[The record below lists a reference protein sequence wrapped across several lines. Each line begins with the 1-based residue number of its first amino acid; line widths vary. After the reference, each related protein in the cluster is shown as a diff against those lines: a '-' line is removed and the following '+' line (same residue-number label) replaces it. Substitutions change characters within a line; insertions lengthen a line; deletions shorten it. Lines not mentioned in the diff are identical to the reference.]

1 MDKNDDE
8 LFISSHLMMLL
19 TYTIFSIILVA
30 EIFVMDWEKWMTFLI
45 LGGVLLSWYIYFSNI
60 GSGRMR
66 LWVCSLL
73 MMATFFYYGTHVT
86 STFDLAVVICVVMFL
101 YTMTGIHSLVTLCQF
116 TYYITMAYEIINL
129 AAGGMKFDSLTLTR
143 TLLHV
148 AVVTMTAWISRTIIN
163 KWQEVLGHSK
173 EEITKLN
180 ESTGRLNDFIANV
193 SHEIRTP
200 INTILGL
207 CNIEISKET
216 DRDRKNDLVAI
227 EEAGKR
233 IGEQISNILD
243 FSEID
248 RNDVAVNYEDYML
261 SSVFNDLVS
270 EIEPHR
276 KKNIE
281 LIIDVEPSIPSVM
294 NTDVDKLKKILWH
307 LIINGIKFTNEGG
320 VYVHVSSVSQV
331 YGINLII
338 EVKDTGIGMDEHQL
352 EMIYDDFYK
361 ADSGRDRTT
370 GGLGLGMMIVHGF
383 VKSLGGFMIIE
394 SSIGGGTSVRV
405 SIPNRIIDPNPC
417 MSVKDRESISLGA
430 YLHFEKYSNPH
441 VREFYDSMVR
451 NIVTGLKV
459 SMHRVDNLGSLRA
472 LVDNKKLTHLF
483 AGPEEY
489 NSAVEYMESLASDVL
504 VTVVANPEELN
515 RPTASKVRVMPKPF
529 YCFPVVGILNSKTGD
544 DVFEEGAVS
553 FTGARALIVDDEPM
567 NLIVSS
573 GMLRRYGMIV
583 TTCESGQEAI
593 DLCRQN
599 QYDVIFMDHMMP
611 VMDGVEAMRRIRSEQ
626 TRSKIITP
634 VIAFTANAVSSAREM
649 FRQAGFDGFVAKP
662 VDMVELERVLK
673 RVLPPALVVANSN
686 QPPKEDHS
694 GIAPD
699 DIFDR
704 LKAIGVDT
712 DTGMYYSQND
722 AEFYKTL
729 LNQYAQESTAKKK
742 TMEESLALGNLG
754 DYAIQVHSIKS
765 TSKMIGEMN
774 LSEMAKELEEAAKRG
789 DRAFVDKSHDAMLAV
804 YERLLDA
811 IDPDRA
817 ASKVKEDTSDF
828 DEILEFEPEGGAFF
842 FFFPVP
848 VSREGHI

>member
-1 MDKNDDE
+1 MDKNNDE

-19 TYTIFSIILVA
+19 TYTIFSVILVA

-73 MMATFFYYGTHVT
+73 MMATFFYYGTHDT

-129 AAGGMKFDSLTLTR
+129 AAGGMKFESLTLTR

-163 KWQEVLGHSK
+163 KWQEVLGRSK

-281 LIIDVEPSIPSVM
+281 LVIDVEPSIPSVM

-417 MSVKDRESISLGA
+417 MSIKDRESISLGA
-430 YLHFEKYSNPH
+430 YLHFEKYPNPH

-459 SMHRVDNLGSLRA
+459 SMHRVDNLDSLRA

-529 YCFPVVGILNSKTGD
+529 YCFPVVGILNSKPGD

-599 QYDVIFMDHMMP
+599 EYDVIFMDHMMP
-611 VMDGVEAMRRIRSEQ
+611 VMDGVEAMKRIRSEQ

-742 TMEESLALGNLG
+742 TMEESLVSGNLG

-828 DEILEFEPEGGAFF
+828 DEILEFEPEGGA
-842 FFFPVP
+842 
-848 VSREGHI
+848 

>member
-1 MDKNDDE
+1 MDKNNDE

-19 TYTIFSIILVA
+19 TYTIFSVILVA

-73 MMATFFYYGTHVT
+73 MMATFFYYGTHDT

-101 YTMTGIHSLVTLCQF
+101 YTMTGIHSLVTLCQL

-129 AAGGMKFDSLTLTR
+129 AVGGMKFDSLTLTR

-207 CNIEISKET
+207 CDIEVSRET

-281 LIIDVEPSIPSVM
+281 LVIDVEPSIPSVM

-417 MSVKDRESISLGA
+417 MSIKDRESISLGA
-430 YLHFEKYSNPH
+430 YLHFEKYPNPH

-459 SMHRVDNLGSLRA
+459 SMHRVDNLDSLRA

-529 YCFPVVGILNSKTGD
+529 YCFPVVGILNSKPGD

-599 QYDVIFMDHMMP
+599 EYDVIFMDHMMP

-729 LNQYAQESTAKKK
+729 LNQYAQESTAKKE

-789 DRAFVDKSHDAMLAV
+789 DRAFIDKSHDAMLAV

-828 DEILEFEPEGGAFF
+828 DEILEFEPEGGA
-842 FFFPVP
+842 
-848 VSREGHI
+848 

>member
-1 MDKNDDE
+1 MDKNNDE

-19 TYTIFSIILVA
+19 TYTIFSVILVA

-73 MMATFFYYGTHVT
+73 MMATFFYYGTHDT

-394 SSIGGGTSVRV
+394 SSTGEGTSVRV
-405 SIPNRIIDPNPC
+405 SIPNRIIVPNPC

-529 YCFPVVGILNSKTGD
+529 YCFPVVGILNSKPGD

-599 QYDVIFMDHMMP
+599 EYDVIFMDHMMP

-686 QPPKEDHS
+686 QPPKEDYS

-817 ASKVKEDTSDF
+817 TSKVKEDTSDF
-828 DEILEFEPEGGAFF
+828 DEILEFEPEGGA
-842 FFFPVP
+842 
-848 VSREGHI
+848 

>member
-1 MDKNDDE
+1 MDKNNDE

-19 TYTIFSIILVA
+19 TYTIFSVILVA

-73 MMATFFYYGTHVT
+73 MMATFFYYGTHDT

-394 SSIGGGTSVRV
+394 SSTGEGTSVRV

-529 YCFPVVGILNSKTGD
+529 YCFPVVGILNSKPGD

-599 QYDVIFMDHMMP
+599 EYDVIFMDHMMP

-626 TRSKIITP
+626 TRSKVITP

-729 LNQYAQESTAKKK
+729 LNQYVQESTAKKK

-828 DEILEFEPEGGAFF
+828 DEILEFEPEGGA
-842 FFFPVP
+842 
-848 VSREGHI
+848 

>member
-1 MDKNDDE
+1 MDKNNDE

-19 TYTIFSIILVA
+19 TYTIFSVILVA

-73 MMATFFYYGTHVT
+73 MMATFFYYGTHDT

-320 VYVHVSSVSQV
+320 VYVHVSSVPQV

-529 YCFPVVGILNSKTGD
+529 YCFPVVGILNSKPGD

-599 QYDVIFMDHMMP
+599 EYDVIFMDHMMP

-729 LNQYAQESTAKKK
+729 LDQYVQESTAKKK

-804 YERLLDA
+804 YERLLDV

-828 DEILEFEPEGGAFF
+828 DEILEFEPEGGA
-842 FFFPVP
+842 
-848 VSREGHI
+848 

>member
-1 MDKNDDE
+1 MDKNNDE

-19 TYTIFSIILVA
+19 TYTIFSVILVA

-73 MMATFFYYGTHVT
+73 MMATFFYYGTHDT

-320 VYVHVSSVSQV
+320 VYVHVSSVPQV

-529 YCFPVVGILNSKTGD
+529 YCFPVVGILNSKPGD

-599 QYDVIFMDHMMP
+599 EYDVIFMDHMMP

-662 VDMVELERVLK
+662 VDIVELERVLK

-729 LNQYAQESTAKKK
+729 LDQYVQESTAKKK

-804 YERLLDA
+804 YERLLDV

-828 DEILEFEPEGGAFF
+828 DEILEFEPEGGA
-842 FFFPVP
+842 
-848 VSREGHI
+848 

>member
-1 MDKNDDE
+1 MDKNNDE

-73 MMATFFYYGTHVT
+73 MMATFFYYGTHDT

-451 NIVTGLKV
+451 NIVTGMKV

-529 YCFPVVGILNSKTGD
+529 YCFPVVGILNSKPGD

-599 QYDVIFMDHMMP
+599 EYDVIFMDHMMP

-729 LNQYAQESTAKKK
+729 LDQYVQESTAKKK

-804 YERLLDA
+804 YERLLDV

-828 DEILEFEPEGGAFF
+828 DEILEFEPEGGA
-842 FFFPVP
+842 
-848 VSREGHI
+848 

>member
-1 MDKNDDE
+1 
-8 LFISSHLMMLL
+8 
-19 TYTIFSIILVA
+19 
-30 EIFVMDWEKWMTFLI
+30 
-45 LGGVLLSWYIYFSNI
+45 
-60 GSGRMR
+60 MR

-73 MMATFFYYGTHVT
+73 MMATFFYYGTHDT

-101 YTMTGIHSLVTLCQF
+101 YTMTGIHSLVTLCQL

-129 AAGGMKFDSLTLTR
+129 AVGGMKFDSLTLTR

-281 LIIDVEPSIPSVM
+281 LVIDVEPSIPSVM

-417 MSVKDRESISLGA
+417 MSIKDRESISLGA
-430 YLHFEKYSNPH
+430 YLHFEKYPNPH

-459 SMHRVDNLGSLRA
+459 SMHRVDNLDSLRA

-529 YCFPVVGILNSKTGD
+529 YCFPVVGILNSKPGD

-599 QYDVIFMDHMMP
+599 EYDVIFMDHMMP

-828 DEILEFEPEGGAFF
+828 DEILEFEPEGGA
-842 FFFPVP
+842 
-848 VSREGHI
+848 

>member
-1 MDKNDDE
+1 MDKNNDE
-8 LFISSHLMMLL
+8 LFISSHMMMLL

-73 MMATFFYYGTHVT
+73 MMATFFYYGTHDT

-307 LIINGIKFTNEGG
+307 LIINGIKFTNDGG

-394 SSIGGGTSVRV
+394 SSTGEGTSVRV

-515 RPTASKVRVMPKPF
+515 RPAASKVRVMPKPF
-529 YCFPVVGILNSKTGD
+529 YCFPVVGILNSKPGD
-544 DVFEEGAVS
+544 DVFEEGAIS

-599 QYDVIFMDHMMP
+599 EYDVIFMDHMMP

-729 LNQYAQESTAKKK
+729 LNQYVQESTAKKK

-828 DEILEFEPEGGAFF
+828 DEILEFEPEGGA
-842 FFFPVP
+842 
-848 VSREGHI
+848 

>member
-1 MDKNDDE
+1 MDKNNDE

-73 MMATFFYYGTHVT
+73 MMATFFYYGTHDT

-281 LIIDVEPSIPSVM
+281 LVIDVEPSIPSVM

-320 VYVHVSSVSQV
+320 VYVHVSSVPQV

-529 YCFPVVGILNSKTGD
+529 YCFPVVGILNSKPGD

-599 QYDVIFMDHMMP
+599 EYDVIFMDHMMP

-729 LNQYAQESTAKKK
+729 LDQYAQESTAKKK

-828 DEILEFEPEGGAFF
+828 DEILEFEPEGGA
-842 FFFPVP
+842 
-848 VSREGHI
+848 

>member
-19 TYTIFSIILVA
+19 TYTIFFFFLVA
-30 EIFVMDWEKWMTFLI
+30 EIFVMDWEKWMTFPL

-73 MMATFFYYGTHVT
+73 MMATFFYYGTHDT

-451 NIVTGLKV
+451 NIVTGMKV

-529 YCFPVVGILNSKTGD
+529 YCFPVVGILNSKPGD

-828 DEILEFEPEGGAFF
+828 DEILEFEPEGGA
-842 FFFPVP
+842 
-848 VSREGHI
+848 

>member
-1 MDKNDDE
+1 MDKNNDE

-19 TYTIFSIILVA
+19 TYTIFSVILVA

-73 MMATFFYYGTHVT
+73 MMATFFYYGTHDT

-207 CNIEISKET
+207 CDIEISKET

-281 LIIDVEPSIPSVM
+281 LVIDVEPSIPSVM

-361 ADSGRDRTT
+361 ADSGRDRRT

-417 MSVKDRESISLGA
+417 MSIKDRESISLGA
-430 YLHFEKYSNPH
+430 YLHFEKYPNPH

-459 SMHRVDNLGSLRA
+459 SMHRVDNLDSLRA

-529 YCFPVVGILNSKTGD
+529 YCFPVVGILNSKPGD

-599 QYDVIFMDHMMP
+599 EYDVIFMDHMMP

-828 DEILEFEPEGGAFF
+828 DEILEFEPEGGA
-842 FFFPVP
+842 
-848 VSREGHI
+848 

>member
-1 MDKNDDE
+1 MDKNNDE

-19 TYTIFSIILVA
+19 TYTIFSVILVA

-73 MMATFFYYGTHVT
+73 MMATFFYYGTHDT

-101 YTMTGIHSLVTLCQF
+101 YTMTGIHSLVTLCQL

-129 AAGGMKFDSLTLTR
+129 AVGGMKFDSLTLTR

-281 LIIDVEPSIPSVM
+281 LVIDVEPSIPSVM

-417 MSVKDRESISLGA
+417 MSIKDRESISLGA
-430 YLHFEKYSNPH
+430 YLHFEKYPNPH

-459 SMHRVDNLGSLRA
+459 SMHRVDNLDSLRA

-529 YCFPVVGILNSKTGD
+529 YCFPVVGILNSKPGD

-599 QYDVIFMDHMMP
+599 EYDVIFMDHMMP

-828 DEILEFEPEGGAFF
+828 DEILEFEPEGGA
-842 FFFPVP
+842 
-848 VSREGHI
+848 

>member
-1 MDKNDDE
+1 MDKNNDE

-19 TYTIFSIILVA
+19 TYTIFSVILVA

-73 MMATFFYYGTHVT
+73 MMATFFYYGTHDT

-129 AAGGMKFDSLTLTR
+129 AAGGMKFESLTLTR

-163 KWQEVLGHSK
+163 KWQEVLGRSK

-281 LIIDVEPSIPSVM
+281 LVIDVEPSIPSVM

-417 MSVKDRESISLGA
+417 MSIKDRESISLGA
-430 YLHFEKYSNPH
+430 YLHFEKYPNPH

-459 SMHRVDNLGSLRA
+459 SMHRVDNLDSLRA

-529 YCFPVVGILNSKTGD
+529 YCFPVVGILNSKPGD

-599 QYDVIFMDHMMP
+599 EYDVIFMDHMMP
-611 VMDGVEAMRRIRSEQ
+611 VMDGVEAMKRIRSEQ

-828 DEILEFEPEGGAFF
+828 DEILEFEPEGGA
-842 FFFPVP
+842 
-848 VSREGHI
+848 

>member
-1 MDKNDDE
+1 MDKNNDE

-19 TYTIFSIILVA
+19 TYTIFSVILVA

-73 MMATFFYYGTHVT
+73 MMATFFYYGTHDT

-207 CNIEISKET
+207 CDIEISKET

-281 LIIDVEPSIPSVM
+281 LVIDVEPSIPSVM

-361 ADSGRDRTT
+361 ADSGRDRRT

-529 YCFPVVGILNSKTGD
+529 YCFPVMGILNSKPGD

-599 QYDVIFMDHMMP
+599 EYDVIFMDHMMP

-828 DEILEFEPEGGAFF
+828 DEILEFEPEGGA
-842 FFFPVP
+842 
-848 VSREGHI
+848 

>member
-1 MDKNDDE
+1 MDKNNDE

-19 TYTIFSIILVA
+19 TYTIFSVILVA

-73 MMATFFYYGTHVT
+73 MMATFFYYGTHDT

-207 CNIEISKET
+207 CDIEIGKET

-529 YCFPVVGILNSKTGD
+529 YCFPVMGILNSKPGD

-599 QYDVIFMDHMMP
+599 EYDVIFMDHMMP

-626 TRSKIITP
+626 TRSKVITP

-729 LNQYAQESTAKKK
+729 LNQYVQESTAKKK

-828 DEILEFEPEGGAFF
+828 DEILEFEPEGGA
-842 FFFPVP
+842 
-848 VSREGHI
+848 

>member
-1 MDKNDDE
+1 MDKNNDE
-8 LFISSHLMMLL
+8 LFISSHMMMLL

-73 MMATFFYYGTHVT
+73 MMATFFYYGTHDT

-281 LIIDVEPSIPSVM
+281 LVIDVEPSIPSVM

-417 MSVKDRESISLGA
+417 MSIKDRESISLGA
-430 YLHFEKYSNPH
+430 YLHFEKYPNPH

-459 SMHRVDNLGSLRA
+459 SMHRVDNLDSLRA

-529 YCFPVVGILNSKTGD
+529 YCFPVVGILNSKPGD

-599 QYDVIFMDHMMP
+599 EYDVIFMDHMMP

-828 DEILEFEPEGGAFF
+828 DEILEFEPEGGA
-842 FFFPVP
+842 
-848 VSREGHI
+848 

>member
-1 MDKNDDE
+1 MDKNNDE

-19 TYTIFSIILVA
+19 TYTIFSVILVA

-73 MMATFFYYGTHVT
+73 MMATFFYYGTHDT

-129 AAGGMKFDSLTLTR
+129 AVGGMKFDSLTLTR

-281 LIIDVEPSIPSVM
+281 LVIDVEPSIPSVM

-529 YCFPVVGILNSKTGD
+529 YCFPVVGILNSKPGD

-599 QYDVIFMDHMMP
+599 EYDVIFMDHMMP

-828 DEILEFEPEGGAFF
+828 DEILEFEPEGGA
-842 FFFPVP
+842 
-848 VSREGHI
+848 

>member
-1 MDKNDDE
+1 MDKNNDE
-8 LFISSHLMMLL
+8 LFISSHMMMLL

-73 MMATFFYYGTHVT
+73 MMATFFYYGTHDT

-281 LIIDVEPSIPSVM
+281 LVIDVEPSIPSVM

-417 MSVKDRESISLGA
+417 MSIKDRESISLGA
-430 YLHFEKYSNPH
+430 YLHFEKYPNPH

-459 SMHRVDNLGSLRA
+459 SMHRVDNLDSLRA

-515 RPTASKVRVMPKPF
+515 RPVTSKVRVMPKPF
-529 YCFPVVGILNSKTGD
+529 YCFPVVGILNSKPGD

-599 QYDVIFMDHMMP
+599 EYDVIFMDHMMP

-828 DEILEFEPEGGAFF
+828 DEILEFEPEGGA
-842 FFFPVP
+842 
-848 VSREGHI
+848 

>member
-19 TYTIFSIILVA
+19 TYTIFSVILVA

-73 MMATFFYYGTHVT
+73 MMATFFYYGTHDT

-163 KWQEVLGHSK
+163 KWQEVLGRSK

-394 SSIGGGTSVRV
+394 SSTGEGTSVRV
-405 SIPNRIIDPNPC
+405 SIPNRIIVPNPC

-529 YCFPVVGILNSKTGD
+529 YCFPVVGILNSKPGD

-599 QYDVIFMDHMMP
+599 EYDVIFMDHMMP

-686 QPPKEDHS
+686 QPPKEDYS

-729 LNQYAQESTAKKK
+729 LNQYVQESTAKKK

-828 DEILEFEPEGGAFF
+828 DEILEFEPEGGA
-842 FFFPVP
+842 
-848 VSREGHI
+848 

>member
-1 MDKNDDE
+1 VDKNDDE

-19 TYTIFSIILVA
+19 TYTIFSVILVA

-73 MMATFFYYGTHVT
+73 MMATFFYYGTHDT

-216 DRDRKNDLVAI
+216 DSDRKNDLVAI

-451 NIVTGLKV
+451 NIVTGMKV

-529 YCFPVVGILNSKTGD
+529 YCFPVVGILNSKPGD

-599 QYDVIFMDHMMP
+599 EYDVIFMDHMMP

-729 LNQYAQESTAKKK
+729 LNQYVQESTAKKK

-828 DEILEFEPEGGAFF
+828 DEILEFEPEGGA
-842 FFFPVP
+842 
-848 VSREGHI
+848 

>member
-1 MDKNDDE
+1 MDKNNDE

-19 TYTIFSIILVA
+19 TYTIFSVILVA

-73 MMATFFYYGTHVT
+73 MMATFFYYGTHDT

-101 YTMTGIHSLVTLCQF
+101 YTMTGIHSLVTLCQL

-129 AAGGMKFDSLTLTR
+129 AVGGMKFDSLTLTR

-207 CNIEISKET
+207 CNIEISRET

-281 LIIDVEPSIPSVM
+281 LVIDVEPSIPSVM

-417 MSVKDRESISLGA
+417 MSIKDRESISLGA
-430 YLHFEKYSNPH
+430 YLHFEKYPNPH

-459 SMHRVDNLGSLRA
+459 SMHRVDNLDSLRA

-529 YCFPVVGILNSKTGD
+529 YCFPVVGILNSKPGD

-599 QYDVIFMDHMMP
+599 EYDVIFMDHMMP

-817 ASKVKEDTSDF
+817 ASEVKEDTSDF
-828 DEILEFEPEGGAFF
+828 DEILEFEPEGGA
-842 FFFPVP
+842 
-848 VSREGHI
+848 

>member
-1 MDKNDDE
+1 MDKNNDE
-8 LFISSHLMMLL
+8 LFISSHMMMLL

-73 MMATFFYYGTHVT
+73 MMATFFYYGTHDT

-459 SMHRVDNLGSLRA
+459 SMHRVDNLDSLRA

-529 YCFPVVGILNSKTGD
+529 YCFPVVGILNSKPGD

-599 QYDVIFMDHMMP
+599 EYDVIFMDHMMP

-828 DEILEFEPEGGAFF
+828 DEILEFEPEGGA
-842 FFFPVP
+842 
-848 VSREGHI
+848 

>member
-73 MMATFFYYGTHVT
+73 MMATFFYYGTHDT

-281 LIIDVEPSIPSVM
+281 LVIDVEPSIPSVM

-417 MSVKDRESISLGA
+417 MSIKDRESISLGA
-430 YLHFEKYSNPH
+430 YLHFEKYPNPH

-459 SMHRVDNLGSLRA
+459 SMHRVDNLDSLRA

-529 YCFPVVGILNSKTGD
+529 YCFPVVGILNSKPGD

-599 QYDVIFMDHMMP
+599 EYDVIFMDHMMP

-828 DEILEFEPEGGAFF
+828 DEILEFEPEGGA
-842 FFFPVP
+842 
-848 VSREGHI
+848 

>member
-1 MDKNDDE
+1 MDKNNDE
-8 LFISSHLMMLL
+8 LFISSHMMMLL

-60 GSGRMR
+60 GSVRMR

-73 MMATFFYYGTHVT
+73 MMATFFYYGTHDT

-180 ESTGRLNDFIANV
+180 ESTVRLNDFIANV

-417 MSVKDRESISLGA
+417 MSVMDRESISLGA

-529 YCFPVVGILNSKTGD
+529 YCFPVVGILNSKPGD

-599 QYDVIFMDHMMP
+599 EYDVIFMDHMMP

-789 DRAFVDKSHDAMLAV
+789 DGAFVDKSHDAMLAV

-828 DEILEFEPEGGAFF
+828 DEILEFEPEGGA
-842 FFFPVP
+842 
-848 VSREGHI
+848 

>member
-1 MDKNDDE
+1 MDKNNDE

-73 MMATFFYYGTHVT
+73 MMATFFYYGTHDT

-529 YCFPVVGILNSKTGD
+529 YCFPVVGILNSKPGD

-599 QYDVIFMDHMMP
+599 EYDVIFMDHMMP

-729 LNQYAQESTAKKK
+729 LDQYAQESTAKKK

-828 DEILEFEPEGGAFF
+828 DEILEFEPEGGA
-842 FFFPVP
+842 
-848 VSREGHI
+848 

>member
-73 MMATFFYYGTHVT
+73 MMATFFYYGTHDT

-207 CNIEISKET
+207 CNIEISKEM

-529 YCFPVVGILNSKTGD
+529 YCFPVVGILNSKPGD

-599 QYDVIFMDHMMP
+599 EYDVIFMDHMMP

-729 LNQYAQESTAKKK
+729 LDQYAQESTAKKK

-828 DEILEFEPEGGAFF
+828 DEILEFEPEGGA
-842 FFFPVP
+842 
-848 VSREGHI
+848 

>member
-1 MDKNDDE
+1 MDKNNDE

-19 TYTIFSIILVA
+19 TYTIFSVILVA

-73 MMATFFYYGTHVT
+73 MMATFFYYGTHDT

-394 SSIGGGTSVRV
+394 SSTGEGTSVRV
-405 SIPNRIIDPNPC
+405 SIPNRIIVPNPC

-529 YCFPVVGILNSKTGD
+529 YCFPVVGILNSKPGD

-599 QYDVIFMDHMMP
+599 EYDVIFMDHMMP

-686 QPPKEDHS
+686 QPPKEDYS

-828 DEILEFEPEGGAFF
+828 DEILEFEPEGGA
-842 FFFPVP
+842 
-848 VSREGHI
+848 

>member
-1 MDKNDDE
+1 MDKNNDE

-19 TYTIFSIILVA
+19 TYTIFSVILVA

-73 MMATFFYYGTHVT
+73 MMATFFYYGTHDT

-417 MSVKDRESISLGA
+417 MSIKDRESISLGA
-430 YLHFEKYSNPH
+430 YLHFEKYPNPH

-459 SMHRVDNLGSLRA
+459 SMHRVDNLDSLRA

-529 YCFPVVGILNSKTGD
+529 YCFPVVGILNSKPGD

-599 QYDVIFMDHMMP
+599 EYDVIFMDHMMP

-729 LNQYAQESTAKKK
+729 LDQYVQESTAKKK

-804 YERLLDA
+804 YERLLDV

-828 DEILEFEPEGGAFF
+828 DEILEFEPEGGA
-842 FFFPVP
+842 
-848 VSREGHI
+848 

>member
-1 MDKNDDE
+1 MDKNNDE

-73 MMATFFYYGTHVT
+73 MMATFFYYGTHDT

-394 SSIGGGTSVRV
+394 SSTGEGTSVRV

-451 NIVTGLKV
+451 NIVTGMKV

-529 YCFPVVGILNSKTGD
+529 YCFPVVGILNSKPGD

-599 QYDVIFMDHMMP
+599 EYDVIFMDHMMP

-704 LKAIGVDT
+704 LRAIGVDT

-828 DEILEFEPEGGAFF
+828 DEILEFEPEGGA
-842 FFFPVP
+842 
-848 VSREGHI
+848 

>member
-1 MDKNDDE
+1 MDKNNDE

-19 TYTIFSIILVA
+19 TYTIFSVILVA

-73 MMATFFYYGTHVT
+73 MMATFFYYGTHDT

-227 EEAGKR
+227 DEAGKR

-281 LIIDVEPSIPSVM
+281 LVIDVEPSIPSVM

-529 YCFPVVGILNSKTGD
+529 YCFPVVGILNSKPGD

-599 QYDVIFMDHMMP
+599 EYDVIFMDHMMP

-729 LNQYAQESTAKKK
+729 LNQYVQESTAKKK

-828 DEILEFEPEGGAFF
+828 DEILEFEPEGGA
-842 FFFPVP
+842 
-848 VSREGHI
+848 

>member
-1 MDKNDDE
+1 MDKNDNE

-19 TYTIFSIILVA
+19 TYTIFSVILVA

-73 MMATFFYYGTHVT
+73 MMATFFYYGTHDT

-281 LIIDVEPSIPSVM
+281 LVIDVEPSIPSVM

-394 SSIGGGTSVRV
+394 SSTGGGTSVRV

-451 NIVTGLKV
+451 NIVTGMKV
-459 SMHRVDNLGSLRA
+459 SMHRVDNSGSLRA

-529 YCFPVVGILNSKTGD
+529 YCFPVVGILNSKPGD

-599 QYDVIFMDHMMP
+599 EYDVIFMDHMMP

-729 LNQYAQESTAKKK
+729 RP
-742 TMEESLALGNLG
+742 
-754 DYAIQVHSIKS
+754 
-765 TSKMIGEMN
+765 
-774 LSEMAKELEEAAKRG
+774 KRKLW
-789 DRAFVDKSHDAMLAV
+789 RS
-804 YERLLDA
+804 RLLWGTLV
-811 IDPDRA
+811 IMQFRFIPSRA
-817 ASKVKEDTSDF
+817 H
-828 DEILEFEPEGGAFF
+828 P
-842 FFFPVP
+842 
-848 VSREGHI
+848 R

>member
-73 MMATFFYYGTHVT
+73 MMATFFYYGTHDT

-529 YCFPVVGILNSKTGD
+529 YCFPVVGILNSKPGD

-599 QYDVIFMDHMMP
+599 EYDVIFMDHMMP

-729 LNQYAQESTAKKK
+729 LDQYAQESTAKKK

-828 DEILEFEPEGGAFF
+828 DEILEFEPEGGA
-842 FFFPVP
+842 
-848 VSREGHI
+848 

>member
-1 MDKNDDE
+1 MDKNNDE

-19 TYTIFSIILVA
+19 TYTIFSVILVA

-73 MMATFFYYGTHVT
+73 MMTTFFYYGTHDT

-529 YCFPVVGILNSKTGD
+529 YCFPVVGILNSKPGD

-599 QYDVIFMDHMMP
+599 EYDVIFMDHMMP

-662 VDMVELERVLK
+662 VDIVELERVLK

-729 LNQYAQESTAKKK
+729 LDQYVQESTAKKK

-804 YERLLDA
+804 YERLLDV

-828 DEILEFEPEGGAFF
+828 DEILEFEPEGG
-842 FFFPVP
+842 V
-848 VSREGHI
+848 

>member
-1 MDKNDDE
+1 MDKNNDE

-19 TYTIFSIILVA
+19 TYTIFSVILVA

-73 MMATFFYYGTHVT
+73 MMATFFYYGTHDT

-394 SSIGGGTSVRV
+394 SSTGEGTSVRV
-405 SIPNRIIDPNPC
+405 SIPNRIIVPNPC

-529 YCFPVVGILNSKTGD
+529 YCFPVVGILNSKPGD

-599 QYDVIFMDHMMP
+599 EYDVIFMDHMMP

-828 DEILEFEPEGGAFF
+828 DEILEFEPEGGA
-842 FFFPVP
+842 
-848 VSREGHI
+848 

>member
-73 MMATFFYYGTHVT
+73 MMATFFYYGTHDT

-180 ESTGRLNDFIANV
+180 ESTVRLNDFIANV

-294 NTDVDKLKKILWH
+294 NTDVDKLKKVLWH

-451 NIVTGLKV
+451 NIVTGMKV

-529 YCFPVVGILNSKTGD
+529 YCFPVVGILNSKPGD

-599 QYDVIFMDHMMP
+599 EYDVIFMDHMMP

-729 LNQYAQESTAKKK
+729 LNQYVQESTAKKK

-828 DEILEFEPEGGAFF
+828 DEILEFEPEGGA
-842 FFFPVP
+842 
-848 VSREGHI
+848 

>member
-1 MDKNDDE
+1 MDKNNDE

-19 TYTIFSIILVA
+19 TYTIFSVILVA

-73 MMATFFYYGTHVT
+73 MMATFFYYGTHDT

-281 LIIDVEPSIPSVM
+281 LVIDVEPSIPSVM

-417 MSVKDRESISLGA
+417 MSIKDRESISLGA
-430 YLHFEKYSNPH
+430 YLHFEKYPNPH

-459 SMHRVDNLGSLRA
+459 SMHRVDNLDSLRA

-529 YCFPVVGILNSKTGD
+529 YCFPVVGILNSKPGD

-583 TTCESGQEAI
+583 TTCESGQGAI

-599 QYDVIFMDHMMP
+599 EYDVIFMDHMMP

-828 DEILEFEPEGGAFF
+828 DEILEFEPEGGA
-842 FFFPVP
+842 
-848 VSREGHI
+848 